1 MEIVMENN
9 DVLKGNLDILCEKY
23 PYFADRYVIGT
34 DDLKE
39 DALGRRGYID
49 YSVDN
54 KPLAVLEY
62 ENRYWY
68 VNSRYNPENDAK
80 VWAEQFNGYNRNG
93 IVVILGLGNGMHIR
107 ELLKILDSTN
117 YVMVVEP
124 SVELFYTMISNIDM
138 RNILEDQRVILEVT
152 GVSDGVFLEFM
163 TNIIDYSTYKITE
176 IYSLNNYNRV
186 YQDSYKYVI
195 DTYKSTAELI
205 ILNRNT
211 YVSFSDVM
219 MKNLLFNYNDIIEQ
233 YTINELKK
241 HFDEIDKSE
250 IPAIIVAAGPSLDK
264 NVKQLKKAEGKALII
279 VVDTALKPVLN
290 AGIEPDL
297 AVLVDPKKPLILFEH
312 EKIKDIPM
320 VVSYKANHK
329 VLEKQKARRFYFGEP
344 SQYITYIYKKHTG
357 LDIQGL
363 ENAGSVANVAFS
375 LAVYLGF
382 KNIILVGQD
391 LAFKGNQS
399 HVSSAYG
406 ENVDKA
412 FMTKV
417 TRITQ
422 VEGIDGGMVET
433 MKNMEAYLRWFER
446 QIVIHDD
453 IEVIDATEGGAKKKG
468 AVIMTLEE
476 AIKNK
481 CRGNINVSEIIE
493 KTRPAFSEDER
504 KNVYEEFLNIP
515 VRLGEL
521 KKQFEAGT
529 RDYYRFY
536 ELYRKGKTATKE
548 FNEKVRKIS
557 QVNDIM
563 NTEPL
568 GELIS
573 MYNAKDNFD
582 VLEDMH
588 SYKATEAEEIKDITD
603 KGVKMTQSYKK
614 AIEELEKDIPI
625 LLEKIK

>member
-1 MEIVMENN
+1 MENN
-9 DVLKGNLDILCEKY
+9 DILKNNLDILCEKY
-23 PYFADRYVIGT
+23 PSLADRYLTGVNDIKA
-34 DDLKE
+34 DE
-39 DALGRRGYID
+39 LGRRGYID

-54 KPLAVLEY
+54 KPLAVMEY
-62 ENRYWY
+62 NNRYWY

-80 VWAEQFNGYNRNG
+80 VWAEQFEEVNRSG
-93 IVVILGLGNGMHIR
+93 ILIILGLGNGMHIR
-107 ELLKILDSTN
+107 ELLKKIGEYN
-117 YVMVVEP
+117 FVMIIEP
-124 SVELFYTMISNIDM
+124 SAELFYTMISNVDM
-138 RNILEDQRVILEVT
+138 RDIFRDQRVILEVS
-152 GVSDGVFLEFM
+152 GVSDGVFVEFM
-163 TNIIDYSTYKITE
+163 TNMIDYSNFKITE
-176 IYSLNNYNRV
+176 IHSLNNYNRV
-186 YQDSYKYVI
+186 YQDKYKYII
-195 DTYKSTAELI
+195 DTYKSTVELI
-205 ILNRNT
+205 ILDRNT
-211 YVSFSDVM
+211 HLSFSNVM
-219 MKNLLFNYNDIIEQ
+219 VKNLLFNYNDIIEQ

-241 HFDEIDKSE
+241 RFDDIDKSG

-297 AVLVDPKKPLILFEH
+297 AVLVDPNKPLILFEH
-312 EKIKDIPM
+312 EKVKDIPM

-329 VLEKQKARRFYFGEP
+329 VLERQKAKRFYFGEP

-357 LDIQGL
+357 LDIEGL
-363 ENAGSVANVAFS
+363 ANAGSVANVAFS

-406 ENVDKA
+406 QNVDKA
-412 FMTKV
+412 FMTK
-417 TRITQ
+417 ITQ
-422 VEGIDGGMVET
+422 VIEVEGIDGGMVET
-433 MKNMEAYLRWFER
+433 MKNMEAYLRWFEQ
-446 QIVIHDD
+446 QIIINSD

-476 AIKNK
+476 AIKCK
-481 CRGNINVSEIIE
+481 CTGSINVSEIINS
-493 KTRPAFSEDER
+493 TRLAFDENQR
-504 KNVYEEFLNIP
+504 KRVYEEFMNIP
-515 VRLGEL
+515 DTLDKL
-521 KKQFEAGT
+521 KKKFDSGT

-557 QVNDIM
+557 EVNDIM
-563 NTEPL
+563 NYEPL

-582 VLEDMH
+582 IMEDMH
-588 SYKATEAEEIKDITD
+588 SYKANEAEEIKDITD

-614 AIEELEKDIPI
+614 AIEGLEKDIPI
-625 LLEKIK
+625 LLDKIKDLA

>member
-1 MEIVMENN
+1 MKNN
-9 DVLKGNLDILCEKY
+9 DVLKSNLNILCEKY
-23 PYFADRYVIGT
+23 PSLAERYIKGM
-34 DDLKE
+34 DDIKE

-54 KPLAVLEY
+54 KPLAVMEY
-62 ENRYWY
+62 NNRYWY
-68 VNSRYNPENDAK
+68 VNSRYNPEYDAK
-80 VWAEQFNGYNRNG
+80 VWAEQFEGYNRNG
-93 IVVILGLGNGMHIR
+93 IVIVLGLGNGMHIR
-107 ELLKILDSTN
+107 ELLKKLSN
-117 YVMVVEP
+117 FNCVMVVEP
-124 SVELFYTMISNIDM
+124 SAELFYTMISDIDM
-138 RNILEDQRVILEVT
+138 RDIFEDSRVILEVT
-152 GVSDGVFLEFM
+152 GISDGVLLEFM
-163 TNIIDYSTYKITE
+163 ANMIDYSTFKITE
-176 IYSLNNYNRV
+176 IHSLNNYNRV
-186 YQDSYKYVI
+186 YQDSYKYIV
-195 DTYKSTAELI
+195 DTFKSTVELI
-205 ILNRNT
+205 IMDRNT
-211 YVSFSDVM
+211 HVSFSNVM

-241 HFDEIDKSE
+241 QFDNIDKSE

-264 NVKQLKKAEGKALII
+264 NVKELKKAEGKALII

-297 AVLVDPKKPLILFEH
+297 AVMVDPNKPLILFEH
-312 EKIKDIPM
+312 EKVKDIPM

-329 VLEKQKARRFYFGEP
+329 VLEKQNARRFYFGEP

-357 LDIQGL
+357 LDIEGL
-363 ENAGSVANVAFS
+363 PNAGSVANVAFS

-391 LAFKGNQS
+391 LAFKGNKS

-417 TRITQ
+417 TQIIQ

-433 MKNMEAYLRWFER
+433 MKNMKAYLRWFEH
-446 QIVIHDD
+446 QIIIHND

-476 AIKNK
+476 AIRNK
-481 CRGNINVSEIIE
+481 CKGNINVSEIIE
-493 KTRPAFSEDER
+493 KANPAFDEEER

-515 VRLGEL
+515 DTLNTL
-521 KKQFEAGT
+521 KKKFEAGT

-536 ELYRKGKTATKE
+536 ELYRKGKTASKE

-557 QVNDIM
+557 EVNDIM
-563 NTEPL
+563 NSEPL

-573 MYNAKDNFD
+573 MYNAKDNFE
-582 VLEDMH
+582 VMEDMH

-603 KGVKMTQSYKK
+603 KGIKMTQSYKK

-625 LLEKIK
+625 LLEKIIH